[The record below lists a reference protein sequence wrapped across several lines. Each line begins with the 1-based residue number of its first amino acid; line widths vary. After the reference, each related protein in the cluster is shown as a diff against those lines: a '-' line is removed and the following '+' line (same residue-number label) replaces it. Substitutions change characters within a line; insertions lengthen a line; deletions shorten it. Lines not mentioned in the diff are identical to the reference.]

1 MLAPSPT
8 YRSSRCS
15 TGSTTRAQGQQTGC
29 EAGDRECD
37 REVLA
42 AASTDGQLDVIPGIV
57 VRSLKEF
64 VTFPRTGILT
74 IEVTLE
80 FGDDDIYV
88 STPCSYFI
96 GLGNRMVFK
105 QEGFS
110 DFLQASSLEVNSQV
124 LITFKQRVGRLVVIF
139 NLLPQ

>member
-37 REVLA
+37 RE
-42 AASTDGQLDVIPGIV
+42 VIPGIV